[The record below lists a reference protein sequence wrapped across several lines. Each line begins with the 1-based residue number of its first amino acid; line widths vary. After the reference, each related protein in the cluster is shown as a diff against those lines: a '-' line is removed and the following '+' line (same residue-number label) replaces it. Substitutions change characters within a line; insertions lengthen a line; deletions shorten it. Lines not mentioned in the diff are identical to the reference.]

1 MRKRLISI
9 LAVLSLLAALCT
21 GAAFAADE
29 TENASNYEI
38 GDIVTYGNYEQD
50 GFYSNG
56 EETIEWI
63 VIARDRDNHAL
74 LLSRY
79 CLDALPY
86 NEDGGDVSWE
96 DSSIRAW
103 LNGEFLES
111 AFGGDP
117 NGFICTAECKTKDGR
132 SGTDGGENTTDRIFL
147 LAVDEVTQYFPK
159 ESLRRAPVTEYAKE
173 QGAEYDKN
181 GNGWWWLR
189 TPGKTQDMAAGVHTA
204 GGVNYDGRDVDRTD
218 LCIRPALW
226 LDLDVVTAYLSD
238 STQDGG
244 EADAADDGTG
254 AEKTADNGG
263 TKKTVDTEKLMHS
276 GYIKLGSL
284 EDGTIYVYGRSDE
297 EGAVEGFAGN
307 VIYLIGDGFEQSF
320 EARWFAKYDDQ
331 KLEWTDIDG
340 DGEDELVFIA
350 YLASGTGV
358 IIEELSVFEPQPD
371 GSFEHH
377 YLSLEKMEELL
388 NEHLTAKVRGE
399 NITLTLTE
407 NGSRT
412 SENCTELAGPGEL
425 DMFTWYMLEDGK
437 YSVELTTLLHKEG
450 GKYVYANPLLAEHRG
465 TYDPFEGT
473 LDDGDTVDDGNYIM
487 AAWHIIADVVYD
499 GEDFA
504 LENLRF
510 KYLTYK

>member
-86 NEDGGDVSWE
+86 NEDGGDVTWE

-159 ESLRRAPVTEYAKE
+159 ESSRRAPVTEYAKE

-226 LDLDVVTAYLSD
+226 LDLDVVTAYFSD
-238 STQDGG
+238 S
-244 EADAADDGTG
+244 
-254 AEKTADNGG
+254 
-263 TKKTVDTEKLMHS
+263 TKKTVDADKLMHS
-276 GYIKLGSL
+276 GYTAFGHL
-284 EDGTIYVYGRSDE
+284 EDGTIYVCGRSDE
-297 EGAVEGFAGN
+297 EGTVDGFAGN
-307 VIYLIGDGFEQSF
+307 VIYLIGDVFEQSF
-320 EARWFAKYDDQ
+320 EARWNANKNNDQ

-340 DGEDELVFIA
+340 DGENELVLIA
-350 YLASGTGV
+350 DIASGTGV
-358 IIEELSVFEPQPD
+358 NMEELSVFEPQPD

-377 YLSLEKMEELL
+377 YLSFEKMEELL
-388 NEHLTAKVRGE
+388 NEYLTAKVRGE

-412 SENCTELAGPGEL
+412 GENCTEFAEPGI
-425 DMFTWYMLEDGK
+425 DMFSRYTLEDGK
-437 YSVELTTLLHKEG
+437 YSVELTALLHKEG
-450 GKYVYANPLLAEHRG
+450 GKYVYENPYLAWLRG

-473 LDDGDTVDDGNYIM
+473 VDDEDYIT
-487 AAWHIIADVVYD
+487 AARHIIADVVYD

-510 KYLTYK
+510 IRFIK

>member
-1 MRKRLISI
+1 MRKRQISI

-86 NEDGGDVSWE
+86 NEDGGDVTWE

-147 LAVDEVTQYFPK
+147 LAVDEVTQYFPADT
-159 ESLRRAPVTEYAKE
+159 SRRAPVTEYAKE

-189 TPGKTQDMAAGVHTA
+189 TPGKTQNMAAGVHTA

-226 LDLDVVTAYLSD
+226 LDLDVVTAYFSD
-238 STQDGG
+238 S
-244 EADAADDGTG
+244 
-254 AEKTADNGG
+254 
-263 TKKTVDTEKLMHS
+263 TKKTVDADKLMHS
-276 GYIKLGSL
+276 GYTAFGHL
-284 EDGTIYVYGRSDE
+284 EDGTIYVCGRSDE
-297 EGAVEGFAGN
+297 EGTVDGFAGN
-307 VIYLIGDGFEQSF
+307 VIYLIGDVFEQSF
-320 EARWFAKYDDQ
+320 EARWNANKNNDQ

-340 DGEDELVFIA
+340 DGEDELVLIA
-350 YLASGTGV
+350 DIASGTGV
-358 IIEELSVFEPQPD
+358 NMEELSAFEPQPD

-377 YLSLEKMEELL
+377 YLSFEKMEELL
-388 NEHLTAKVRGE
+388 NEYLTAKVRGE

-412 SENCTELAGPGEL
+412 GENCTEFAGPGI
-425 DMFTWYMLEDGK
+425 DMFSRYTLEDGK
-437 YSVELTTLLHKEG
+437 YSVCFTTLLHKEG
-450 GKYVYANPLLAEHRG
+450 GEYVYANPYLAWLRG

-473 LDDGDTVDDGNYIM
+473 VDDEDYIT
-487 AAWHIIADVVYD
+487 AARHIIADVVYD

-510 KYLTYK
+510 IRFIK

>member
-86 NEDGGDVSWE
+86 NEDGGDVTWE

-159 ESLRRAPVTEYAKE
+159 ESSRRAPVTEYAKE

-238 STQDGG
+238 STQDG
-244 EADAADDGTG
+244 ENAAADGETG
-254 AEKTADNGG
+254 AEETADNGG
-263 TKKTVDTEKLMHS
+263 TKKTVDADKLMHS
-276 GYIKLGSL
+276 GYTAFGHL
-284 EDGTIYVYGRSDE
+284 EDGTIYVCGRSDD
-297 EGAVEGFAGN
+297 EGNTDSTFRN

-320 EARWFAKYDDQ
+320 EARCWYGKYNDQ

-340 DGEDELVFIA
+340 DGENELVLIA
-350 YLASGTGV
+350 DIDSGTGV
-358 IIEELSVFEPQPD
+358 NMDELSVFEPQPD

-377 YLSLEKMEELL
+377 YLSFEKLEELL
-388 NEHLTAKVRGE
+388 NEYLTAKVRGE

-412 SENCTELAGPGEL
+412 SENCTEFAEPGI
-425 DMFTWYMLEDGK
+425 DMFSRYTLEDGK
-437 YSVELTTLLHKEG
+437 YSVELTALLHKEG
-450 GKYVYANPLLAEHRG
+450 GKYVYENPYLAWLRG
-465 TYDPFEGT
+465 TYDPFEGN
-473 LDDGDTVDDGNYIM
+473 VDDEDYIT
-487 AAWHIIADVVYD
+487 AARHIIADVVYD

-510 KYLTYK
+510 IK

>member
-86 NEDGGDVSWE
+86 NEDGGDVTWE

-132 SGTDGGENTTDRIFL
+132 SGTDGGENTTDRVFL

-159 ESLRRAPVTEYAKE
+159 ESSRRAPVTEYAKE

-226 LDLDVVTAYLSD
+226 LDLDVVTAYFSD
-238 STQDGG
+238 S
-244 EADAADDGTG
+244 
-254 AEKTADNGG
+254 
-263 TKKTVDTEKLMHS
+263 TKKTVDADKLMHS
-276 GYIKLGSL
+276 GYTAFGHL
-284 EDGTIYVYGRSDE
+284 EDGTIYVCGRSDE
-297 EGAVEGFAGN
+297 EGTVDGFAGN
-307 VIYLIGDGFEQSF
+307 VIYLIGDVFEQSF
-320 EARWFAKYDDQ
+320 EARWNANKNNDQ

-340 DGEDELVFIA
+340 DGEDELVLIVDI
-350 YLASGTGV
+350 ASGTGV
-358 IIEELSVFEPQPD
+358 NMEELSVFEPQPD

-377 YLSLEKMEELL
+377 YLSFEKMEELL
-388 NEHLTAKVRGE
+388 NEYLTAKVGEE

-412 SENCTELAGPGEL
+412 SENCTESAGPGI
-425 DMFTWYMLEDGK
+425 DMFSRYTLKDGK
-437 YSVELTTLLHKEG
+437 CSVELTALLHKEG
-450 GKYVYANPLLAEHRG
+450 GKYVYENPYLAWLRG

-473 LDDGDTVDDGNYIM
+473 VDDGDYIT
-487 AAWHIIADVVYD
+487 AARHIIADVVYD

-510 KYLTYK
+510 FRFIE

>member
-38 GDIVTYGNYEQD
+38 GDIVTYGGYEQD

-86 NEDGGDVSWE
+86 NEDGGDVTWE

-117 NGFICTAECKTKDGR
+117 NGFICTTECKTKDGR

-159 ESLRRAPVTEYAKE
+159 ESSRRAPVTEYAKE

-226 LDLDVVTAYLSD
+226 LDLDVVTAYFSD
-238 STQDGG
+238 S
-244 EADAADDGTG
+244 
-254 AEKTADNGG
+254 
-263 TKKTVDTEKLMHS
+263 TKKTVDADKLMHS
-276 GYIKLGSL
+276 GYTAFGHL
-284 EDGTIYVYGRSDE
+284 EDGTIYVCGRSDE
-297 EGAVEGFAGN
+297 EGTVDGFAGN
-307 VIYLIGDGFEQSF
+307 VIYLIGDVFEQSF
-320 EARWFAKYDDQ
+320 EARWNANKNNDQ

-340 DGEDELVFIA
+340 DGEDELVLIA
-350 YLASGTGV
+350 DIASGTGV
-358 IIEELSVFEPQPD
+358 NMDELSVFEPKPD

-377 YLSLEKMEELL
+377 YLSFEKMEELL
-388 NEHLTAKVRGE
+388 NEYLTAKVRGE

-412 SENCTELAGPGEL
+412 SENCTESAGPGEL

-437 YSVELTTLLHKEG
+437 YSVELTALLHKEG
-450 GKYVYANPLLAEHRG
+450 GEYVYANPYLTLSDDA
-465 TYDPFEGT
+465 YDPDTGT
-473 LDDGDTVDDGNYIM
+473 DGDDYITVALGIY
-487 AAWHIIADVVYD
+487 ADVVYD

-504 LENLRF
+504 LENFRF
-510 KYLTYK
+510 FRFIE

>member
-86 NEDGGDVSWE
+86 NEDVGDVTWE

-159 ESLRRAPVTEYAKE
+159 ESSRRAPVTEYAKE

-226 LDLDVVTAYLSD
+226 LDLDVVTAYFSD
-238 STQDGG
+238 S
-244 EADAADDGTG
+244 
-254 AEKTADNGG
+254 
-263 TKKTVDTEKLMHS
+263 TKKTVDTAKLMHS
-276 GYIKLGSL
+276 GYMMLGHL
-284 EDGTIYVYGRSDE
+284 EDDTIYVYGRSDE
-297 EGAVEGFAGN
+297 EGTVDGFAGN
-307 VIYLIGDGFEQSF
+307 VIYLIGESFEQSF
-320 EARWFAKYDDQ
+320 EARWLAKYDDQ

-340 DGEDELVFIA
+340 DGEDELVFISDV
-350 YLASGTGV
+350 ASGTGV
-358 IIEELSVFEPQPD
+358 NMDELSVFEPQPD

-377 YLSLEKMEELL
+377 YLSFEKMEELL
-388 NEHLTAKVRGE
+388 NEYLTAKVKGE

-412 SENCTELAGPGEL
+412 GENCTESAGPGI
-425 DMFTWYMLEDGK
+425 DMFSRYTLEDGK
-437 YSVELTTLLHKEG
+437 CSVELTALLHKEG
-450 GKYVYANPLLAEHRG
+450 GKYVYENPYLAWLRG

-473 LDDGDTVDDGNYIM
+473 VDDEDYIT
-487 AAWHIIADVVYD
+487 AARHIIADVVYD

-504 LENLRF
+504 LENLGF
-510 KYLTYK
+510 NK

>member
-29 TENASNYEI
+29 AENASNYEI
-38 GDIVTYGNYEQD
+38 GDIVTYGGYEQD

-86 NEDGGDVSWE
+86 NEDGGDVTWE

-159 ESLRRAPVTEYAKE
+159 ESSRRAPVTEYAKE

-226 LDLDVVTAYLSD
+226 LDLDVVTAYFSD
-238 STQDGG
+238 STQDGD
-244 EADAADDGTG
+244 EAAADNETG
-254 AEKTADNGG
+254 AEKTTDNGG
-263 TKKTVDTEKLMHS
+263 TKKTVDTDKLMHS
-276 GYIKLGSL
+276 GYLMLGHL
-284 EDGTIYVYGRSDE
+284 EDGTIYVCGRSDE
-297 EGAVEGFAGN
+297 EGA

-320 EARWFAKYDDQ
+320 EARWWAKYDDQ
-331 KLEWTDIDG
+331 KLEWTGIDG

-473 LDDGDTVDDGNYIM
+473 VDDGDTVDDGNYIM

>member
-86 NEDGGDVSWE
+86 NEDGGDVTWE

-159 ESLRRAPVTEYAKE
+159 ESSRRAPVTEYAKE

-226 LDLDVVTAYLSD
+226 LDLDVVTAYFSD
-238 STQDGG
+238 S
-244 EADAADDGTG
+244 
-254 AEKTADNGG
+254 
-263 TKKTVDTEKLMHS
+263 TKKTVDADKLMHS
-276 GYIKLGSL
+276 GYTAFGHL
-284 EDGTIYVYGRSDE
+284 EDGTIYVCGRSDE
-297 EGAVEGFAGN
+297 EGTVDGFAGN
-307 VIYLIGDGFEQSF
+307 VIYLIGDVFEQSF
-320 EARWFAKYDDQ
+320 EARWNANKNNDQ

-340 DGEDELVFIA
+340 DGEDELVLIVDI
-350 YLASGTGV
+350 ASGTGV
-358 IIEELSVFEPQPD
+358 NMEELSVFEPQPD

-377 YLSLEKMEELL
+377 YLSFEKMEELL
-388 NEHLTAKVRGE
+388 NEYLTAKVGEE

-412 SENCTELAGPGEL
+412 SENCTESAGPGI
-425 DMFTWYMLEDGK
+425 DMFSRYTLKDGK
-437 YSVELTTLLHKEG
+437 CSVELTALLHKEG
-450 GKYVYANPLLAEHRG
+450 GEYVYANPYLAWLRG

-473 LDDGDTVDDGNYIM
+473 VDDEDYIT
-487 AAWHIIADVVYD
+487 AARHIIADVVYD

-510 KYLTYK
+510 IRFIK

>member
-86 NEDGGDVSWE
+86 NEDGGDVTWE
-96 DSSIRAW
+96 DSSIHAW

-117 NGFICTAECKTKDGR
+117 NGFICTDECKTKDGR
-132 SGTDGGENTTDRIFL
+132 SGTDGGENTTDMIFL

-159 ESLRRAPVTEYAKE
+159 ESSRRAPVTEYAKE

-226 LDLDVVTAYLSD
+226 LDLDVVTAYFSD
-238 STQDGG
+238 S
-244 EADAADDGTG
+244 
-254 AEKTADNGG
+254 
-263 TKKTVDTEKLMHS
+263 TKKTVDADKLMHS
-276 GYIKLGSL
+276 GYTAFGHL
-284 EDGTIYVYGRSDE
+284 EDGTIYVCGRSDE
-297 EGAVEGFAGN
+297 EGTVDGFAGN
-307 VIYLIGDGFEQSF
+307 VIYLIGDVFEQSF
-320 EARWFAKYDDQ
+320 EARWNANKNNDQ

-340 DGEDELVFIA
+340 DGEDELVLIA
-350 YLASGTGV
+350 DIASGTGV
-358 IIEELSVFEPQPD
+358 NMEELSVFEPQPD

-377 YLSLEKMEELL
+377 YLSFEKMEELL
-388 NEHLTAKVRGE
+388 NEYLTAKVGEE

-412 SENCTELAGPGEL
+412 SENCTESAGPGI
-425 DMFTWYMLEDGK
+425 DMINRYTLEDGK
-437 YSVELTTLLHKEG
+437 CSVCFTTLLHKEG
-450 GKYVYANPLLAEHRG
+450 GEYVYANPYLALSDDA
-465 TYDPFEGT
+465 YDPDTGT
-473 LDDGDTVDDGNYIM
+473 DGDDYITVALGIY
-487 AAWHIIADVVYD
+487 ADVVYD

-510 KYLTYK
+510 IK

>member
-86 NEDGGDVSWE
+86 NEDGGDVTWE

-159 ESLRRAPVTEYAKE
+159 ESSRRAPVTEYAKE

-226 LDLDVVTAYLSD
+226 LDLDVVTAYFSD
-238 STQDGG
+238 S
-244 EADAADDGTG
+244 
-254 AEKTADNGG
+254 
-263 TKKTVDTEKLMHS
+263 TKKTVDADKLMHS
-276 GYIKLGSL
+276 GYTAFGHL
-284 EDGTIYVYGRSDE
+284 EDGTIYVCGRSDE
-297 EGAVEGFAGN
+297 EGTVDGFAGN
-307 VIYLIGDGFEQSF
+307 VIYLIGDVFEQSF
-320 EARWFAKYDDQ
+320 EARWNANKNNDQ

-340 DGEDELVFIA
+340 DGEDELVLIA
-350 YLASGTGV
+350 DIASGTGV
-358 IIEELSVFEPQPD
+358 NMEELSVFEPQPD

-377 YLSLEKMEELL
+377 YLSFEKMEELL
-388 NEHLTAKVRGE
+388 NEYLTAKVRGE

-412 SENCTELAGPGEL
+412 SENCTESAGPGI
-425 DMFTWYMLEDGK
+425 DMINRYTLEDGK
-437 YSVELTTLLHKEG
+437 CSVCFTTLLHKEG
-450 GKYVYANPLLAEHRG
+450 GKYVYENPYLARLRG
-465 TYDPFEGT
+465 NYDPFEGT
-473 LDDGDTVDDGNYIM
+473 VGDEDYIT
-487 AAWHIIADVVYD
+487 AALSIYADVVYD

>member
-86 NEDGGDVSWE
+86 NEDGGDVTWE

-159 ESLRRAPVTEYAKE
+159 ESSRRAPVTEYAKE

-226 LDLDVVTAYLSD
+226 LDLDVVTAYFSD
-238 STQDGG
+238 STQDG
-244 EADAADDGTG
+244 ENAAADGETG
-254 AEKTADNGG
+254 AEETADNGG
-263 TKKTVDTEKLMHS
+263 TKKTVDADKLMHS
-276 GYIKLGSL
+276 GYTAFGHL
-284 EDGTIYVYGRSDE
+284 EDGTIYVCGRSDD
-297 EGAVEGFAGN
+297 EGNTDSTFRN

-320 EARWFAKYDDQ
+320 EARWNANKNNDQ

-340 DGEDELVFIA
+340 DGEDELVFISDV
-350 YLASGTGV
+350 ASGTGV
-358 IIEELSVFEPQPD
+358 NMEELSVFEPKPD

-377 YLSLEKMEELL
+377 YLSFEKMEELL
-388 NEHLTAKVRGE
+388 NEYLTAKVGEE

-412 SENCTELAGPGEL
+412 SENCTESAGGI
-425 DMFTWYMLEDGK
+425 DMFNCYTLEDGK
-437 YSVELTTLLHKEG
+437 YSVELTALLHKEG
-450 GKYVYANPLLAEHRG
+450 GKYVYENPYLARLRG
-465 TYDPFEGT
+465 TYDPFEGN
-473 LDDGDTVDDGNYIM
+473 VDDEDYIT
-487 AAWHIIADVVYD
+487 AARHIIADVVYD

-510 KYLTYK
+510 IK

>member
-29 TENASNYEI
+29 AENASNYEI

-86 NEDGGDVSWE
+86 NEDGGDVTWE

-159 ESLRRAPVTEYAKE
+159 ESSRRAPVTEYAKE

-226 LDLDVVTAYLSD
+226 LDLDVVTAYFSD
-238 STQDGG
+238 S
-244 EADAADDGTG
+244 
-254 AEKTADNGG
+254 
-263 TKKTVDTEKLMHS
+263 TKKTVDADKLMHS
-276 GYIKLGSL
+276 GYTAFGHL
-284 EDGTIYVYGRSDE
+284 EDGTIYVCGRSDE
-297 EGAVEGFAGN
+297 EGTVDGFAGN

-320 EARWFAKYDDQ
+320 EARWNANKNNDQ

-340 DGEDELVFIA
+340 DGEDELVLIA
-350 YLASGTGV
+350 DIASGTGV
-358 IIEELSVFEPQPD
+358 NMDELSVFEPQPD

-377 YLSLEKMEELL
+377 YLSFEKMEELL
-388 NEHLTAKVRGE
+388 NEYLTAKVGEE

-412 SENCTELAGPGEL
+412 SENCTESAGPGI
-425 DMFTWYMLEDGK
+425 DMINRYTLEDGK
-437 YSVELTTLLHKEG
+437 CSVCFTTLLHKEG
-450 GKYVYANPLLAEHRG
+450 GEYVYENPYLAWLRG

-473 LDDGDTVDDGNYIM
+473 VDDEDYIT

-504 LENLRF
+504 LENLGF
-510 KYLTYK
+510 NK

>member
-29 TENASNYEI
+29 AENASNYEI

-86 NEDGGDVSWE
+86 NEDGGDVTWE

-117 NGFICTAECKTKDGR
+117 NGFICTAECRTKDGR

-159 ESLRRAPVTEYAKE
+159 ESSRRAPVTEYAKE

-226 LDLDVVTAYLSD
+226 LDLDVVTAYFSD
-238 STQDGG
+238 STQDGD
-244 EADAADDGTG
+244 EAAADNGTG
-254 AEKTADNGG
+254 AEETADNGG
-263 TKKTVDTEKLMHS
+263 TKKTVDADKLMHS
-276 GYIKLGSL
+276 GYTAFGHL
-284 EDGTIYVYGRSDE
+284 EDGTIYVCGKSDE
-297 EGAVEGFAGN
+297 EGTVDGFAGN
-307 VIYLIGDGFEQSF
+307 VIYLIGDVFEQSF
-320 EARWFAKYDDQ
+320 EARWNANKNNDQ

-340 DGEDELVFIA
+340 DGEDELVLIA
-350 YLASGTGV
+350 DIASGTGV
-358 IIEELSVFEPQPD
+358 NMEELSVFEPQPD

-377 YLSLEKMEELL
+377 YLSFEKLEELL
-388 NEHLTAKVRGE
+388 NEYLTAKVRGE

-412 SENCTELAGPGEL
+412 GENCTESAGPGI
-425 DMFTWYMLEDGK
+425 DMFSRYTLKDGK
-437 YSVELTTLLHKEG
+437 CSVKLTALLHKEG
-450 GKYVYANPLLAEHRG
+450 GKYVYENPYLAWLRG

-473 LDDGDTVDDGNYIM
+473 VDDEDYIT

-510 KYLTYK
+510 IRFIK

>member
-1 MRKRLISI
+1 MRKRLISMI
-9 LAVLSLLAALCT
+9 AVLSLFAALCT

-29 TENASNYEI
+29 AENASNYEI

-86 NEDGGDVSWE
+86 NEDGGDVTWE

-147 LAVDEVTQYFPK
+147 LAVDEVTQYFPADT
-159 ESLRRAPVTEYAKE
+159 SRRAPVTEYAKE

-226 LDLDVVTAYLSD
+226 LDLDVVTAYFSD
-238 STQDGG
+238 S
-244 EADAADDGTG
+244 
-254 AEKTADNGG
+254 
-263 TKKTVDTEKLMHS
+263 TKKTVDADKLMHS
-276 GYIKLGSL
+276 GYTAFGHL
-284 EDGTIYVYGRSDE
+284 EDGTIYVCGRSDE
-297 EGAVEGFAGN
+297 EGTVDGFAGN
-307 VIYLIGDGFEQSF
+307 VIYLIGDVFEQSF
-320 EARWFAKYDDQ
+320 EARWNANKNNNQ

-340 DGEDELVFIA
+340 DGEDELVLIA

-358 IIEELSVFEPQPD
+358 NMEELSVFEPQPD

-377 YLSLEKMEELL
+377 YLSFEKMEELL
-388 NEHLTAKVRGE
+388 NEYLTAKVRGE

-407 NGSRT
+407 KGSRT
-412 SENCTELAGPGEL
+412 GENCTEFAGPGI
-425 DMFTWYMLEDGK
+425 DMFSRYTLKDGK
-437 YSVELTTLLHKEG
+437 CSVCFTTLLHKEG
-450 GKYVYANPLLAEHRG
+450 GEYVYANPYLAWLRG

-473 LDDGDTVDDGNYIM
+473 VDDEDYIT
-487 AAWHIIADVVYD
+487 AARHIIADVVYD

-510 KYLTYK
+510 IK

>member
-29 TENASNYEI
+29 AENASNYEI

-86 NEDGGDVSWE
+86 NEDGGDVTWE

-147 LAVDEVTQYFPK
+147 LAVDEVTQYFPADT
-159 ESLRRAPVTEYAKE
+159 SRRAPVTEYAKE

-226 LDLDVVTAYLSD
+226 LDLDVVTAYFSD
-238 STQDGG
+238 S
-244 EADAADDGTG
+244 
-254 AEKTADNGG
+254 
-263 TKKTVDTEKLMHS
+263 TKKTVDADKLMHS
-276 GYIKLGSL
+276 GYTAFGHL
-284 EDGTIYVYGRSDE
+284 EDGTIYVCGRSDE
-297 EGAVEGFAGN
+297 EGTVDGFAGN
-307 VIYLIGDGFEQSF
+307 VIYLIGDVFEQSF
-320 EARWFAKYDDQ
+320 EARWNANKNNDQ

-340 DGEDELVFIA
+340 DGEDELVLIA
-350 YLASGTGV
+350 DIASGTGV
-358 IIEELSVFEPQPD
+358 NMEELSVFEPQPD

-377 YLSLEKMEELL
+377 YLSFEKMEELL
-388 NEHLTAKVRGE
+388 NEYLTAKVRGE
-399 NITLTLTE
+399 NITLTFTE

-412 SENCTELAGPGEL
+412 GENCTESAGPGI
-425 DMFTWYMLEDGK
+425 DMINRYTLEDGK
-437 YSVELTTLLHKEG
+437 CSVCFTTLLHKEG
-450 GKYVYANPLLAEHRG
+450 GEYVYANPYLALSDDA
-465 TYDPFEGT
+465 YDPDTGT
-473 LDDGDTVDDGNYIM
+473 DGDDYITVALGIY
-487 AAWHIIADVVYD
+487 ADVVYD

-510 KYLTYK
+510 IRFIK

>member
-86 NEDGGDVSWE
+86 NEDGGDVTWE

-159 ESLRRAPVTEYAKE
+159 ESSRRAPVTEYAKE

-226 LDLDVVTAYLSD
+226 LDLDVVTAYFSD
-238 STQDGG
+238 STQDGD
-244 EADAADDGTG
+244 EAAADDETG
-254 AEKTADNGG
+254 AEETADNSG
-263 TKKTVDTEKLMHS
+263 TKKTVDTAKLMHS
-276 GYIKLGSL
+276 GYMMLGHL
-284 EDGTIYVYGRSDE
+284 EDDTIYVYGRSDE
-297 EGAVEGFAGN
+297 EGTVDGFAGN
-307 VIYLIGDGFEQSF
+307 VIYFIGESFEQSF
-320 EARWFAKYDDQ
+320 EARWLAKYDDQ

-340 DGEDELVFIA
+340 DGEDELVLIA
-350 YLASGTGV
+350 DIASGTGV
-358 IIEELSVFEPQPD
+358 NMDELSVFEPQPD

-377 YLSLEKMEELL
+377 YLSFEKMEELL
-388 NEHLTAKVRGE
+388 NEYLTAKVKGE

-412 SENCTELAGPGEL
+412 SENCTESAGGI
-425 DMFTWYMLEDGK
+425 DMFNCYTLEDGK
-437 YSVELTTLLHKEG
+437 YSVELTALLHKEG
-450 GKYVYANPLLAEHRG
+450 GKYVYENPYLARLRG
-465 TYDPFEGT
+465 NYDPFEGT
-473 LDDGDTVDDGNYIM
+473 VGDEDYIT
-487 AAWHIIADVVYD
+487 AALSIYADVVYD

-504 LENLRF
+504 LENLGF
-510 KYLTYK
+510 NK

>member
-86 NEDGGDVSWE
+86 NEDGGDVTWE

-132 SGTDGGENTTDRIFL
+132 SGTDGGENTTDRVFL

-159 ESLRRAPVTEYAKE
+159 ESSRRAPVTEYAKE

-226 LDLDVVTAYLSD
+226 LDLDVVTAYFSD
-238 STQDGG
+238 S
-244 EADAADDGTG
+244 
-254 AEKTADNGG
+254 
-263 TKKTVDTEKLMHS
+263 TKKTVDADKLMHS
-276 GYIKLGSL
+276 GYTAFGHL
-284 EDGTIYVYGRSDE
+284 EDGTIYVCGRSDE
-297 EGAVEGFAGN
+297 EGTVDGFAGN
-307 VIYLIGDGFEQSF
+307 VIYLIGDVFEQSF
-320 EARWFAKYDDQ
+320 EARWNANKNNDQ

-340 DGEDELVFIA
+340 DGEDELVLIVDI
-350 YLASGTGV
+350 ASGTGV
-358 IIEELSVFEPQPD
+358 NMEELSVFEPQPD

-377 YLSLEKMEELL
+377 YLSFEKMEELL
-388 NEHLTAKVRGE
+388 NEYLTAKVGEE

-412 SENCTELAGPGEL
+412 SENCTESAGPGI
-425 DMFTWYMLEDGK
+425 DMFSRYTLKDGK
-437 YSVELTTLLHKEG
+437 CSVELTALLHRAESTFTKIPTSRGLE
-450 GKYVYANPLLAEHRG
+450 ALMTRSRAPLMTE
-465 TYDPFEGT
+465 T
-473 LDDGDTVDDGNYIM
+473 I
-487 AAWHIIADVVYD
+487 
-499 GEDFA
+499 
-504 LENLRF
+504 
-510 KYLTYK
+510 

>member
-29 TENASNYEI
+29 AENASNYEI

-86 NEDGGDVSWE
+86 NEDGGDVTWE

-147 LAVDEVTQYFPK
+147 LAVDEVTQYLPK
-159 ESLRRAPVTEYAKE
+159 ESSRRAPITEYAKE

-226 LDLDVVTAYLSD
+226 LDLDVVTAYFSD
-238 STQDGG
+238 S
-244 EADAADDGTG
+244 
-254 AEKTADNGG
+254 
-263 TKKTVDTEKLMHS
+263 TKKTVDADKLMHS
-276 GYIKLGSL
+276 GYTAFGHL
-284 EDGTIYVYGRSDE
+284 EDGTIYVCGRSDE
-297 EGAVEGFAGN
+297 EGTVDGFAGN

-320 EARWFAKYDDQ
+320 EARWNANKNNDQ

-340 DGEDELVFIA
+340 DGEDELVLIA
-350 YLASGTGV
+350 DIASGTGV
-358 IIEELSVFEPQPD
+358 NMEELSVFEPQPD

-377 YLSLEKMEELL
+377 YLSFEKMEELL
-388 NEHLTAKVRGE
+388 NEYLTAKVKGE

-412 SENCTELAGPGEL
+412 SENCTESTGPGI
-425 DMFTWYMLEDGK
+425 DMFNCYTLEDGK
-437 YSVELTTLLHKEG
+437 YSVELTALLHKEG
-450 GKYVYANPLLAEHRG
+450 GKYVYENPYLAWLRG

-473 LDDGDTVDDGNYIM
+473 VGDEDYIT
-487 AAWHIIADVVYD
+487 AALGIYADVVYD

>member
-86 NEDGGDVSWE
+86 NEDGGDVTWE

-147 LAVDEVTQYFPK
+147 LAVYEVTQYFPK
-159 ESLRRAPVTEYAKE
+159 ESSRRAPVTEYAKE

-238 STQDGG
+238 STQDG
-244 EADAADDGTG
+244 ENAAADGETG
-254 AEKTADNGG
+254 AEKTADNSG
-263 TKKTVDTEKLMHS
+263 TKKTVDTAKLMHS
-276 GYIKLGSL
+276 GYLMLGHL

-297 EGAVEGFAGN
+297 EGTVDGAAGN
-307 VIYLIGDGFEQSF
+307 VIYLIGDGFEKRF
-320 EARWFAKYDDQ
+320 EARWLAKCDDQ

-340 DGEDELVFIA
+340 DGEDELVFISDV
-350 YLASGTGV
+350 ASGTGV
-358 IIEELSVFEPQPD
+358 NMDELSVFEPQPD

-377 YLSLEKMEELL
+377 YLSFEKMEELL
-388 NEHLTAKVRGE
+388 NEYLTAKVKGE

-412 SENCTELAGPGEL
+412 SENCTESAGGI
-425 DMFTWYMLEDGK
+425 DMFNCYTLEDGK
-437 YSVELTTLLHKEG
+437 YSVELTALLHKEG
-450 GKYVYANPLLAEHRG
+450 GKYVYENPYLARLRG

-473 LDDGDTVDDGNYIM
+473 VGDEDYIT
-487 AAWHIIADVVYD
+487 AALSIYADVVYD

-504 LENLRF
+504 LENL
-510 KYLTYK
+510 TYK

>member
-38 GDIVTYGNYEQD
+38 GDIVTYGGYEQD

-86 NEDGGDVSWE
+86 NEDGGDVTWE

-103 LNGEFLES
+103 LNGEFLKR

-117 NGFICTAECKTKDGR
+117 NGFICTAECRTKDGR

-159 ESLRRAPVTEYAKE
+159 ESSRRAPVTEYAKE

-238 STQDGG
+238 STQDG
-244 EADAADDGTG
+244 ENAAADGETG
-254 AEKTADNGG
+254 AEKTADNSG
-263 TKKTVDTEKLMHS
+263 TKKTVDTAKLMHS
-276 GYIKLGSL
+276 GYMMLGHL
-284 EDGTIYVYGRSDE
+284 EDDTIYVCGRSDE
-297 EGAVEGFAGN
+297 EGAVDGYAGN

-320 EARWFAKYDDQ
+320 EARWLAKYDDQ

-340 DGEDELVFIA
+340 DGEDELVLIA
-350 YLASGTGV
+350 DIDSGTGV
-358 IIEELSVFEPQPD
+358 NMDELSVFEPQPD

-377 YLSLEKMEELL
+377 YLSFEKMEELL
-388 NEHLTAKVRGE
+388 NEYLTAKVKGE

-412 SENCTELAGPGEL
+412 SENCTEFAGPGI
-425 DMFTWYMLEDGK
+425 DMFNCYTLEDGK
-437 YSVELTTLLHKEG
+437 YSVELTALLHKEG
-450 GKYVYANPLLAEHRG
+450 GKYVYENPYLAWLRG

-473 LDDGDTVDDGNYIM
+473 VGDEDYIT
-487 AAWHIIADVVYD
+487 AALSIYADVVYD

-504 LENLRF
+504 LENFRVFRF
-510 KYLTYK
+510 IE

>member
-29 TENASNYEI
+29 AENASNYEI

-63 VIARDRDNHAL
+63 VIVRDRDNHAL

-86 NEDGGDVSWE
+86 NEDGGDVTWE

-159 ESLRRAPVTEYAKE
+159 ESSRCAPVTEYAKE

-226 LDLDVVTAYLSD
+226 LDLDVVTAYFSD
-238 STQDGG
+238 S
-244 EADAADDGTG
+244 
-254 AEKTADNGG
+254 
-263 TKKTVDTEKLMHS
+263 TKKTVDADKLMHS
-276 GYIKLGSL
+276 GYTAFGHL
-284 EDGTIYVYGRSDE
+284 EDGTIYVCGRSDE
-297 EGAVEGFAGN
+297 EGTVDGFAGN
-307 VIYLIGDGFEQSF
+307 VIYLIGDVFEQSF
-320 EARWFAKYDDQ
+320 EARWNANKDNDQ

-340 DGEDELVFIA
+340 DGEDELVLIA
-350 YLASGTGV
+350 DIASGTGV
-358 IIEELSVFEPQPD
+358 NMEELSVFEPQPD

-377 YLSLEKMEELL
+377 YLSFEKLEELL
-388 NEHLTAKVRGE
+388 NEYLTAKVRGE

-412 SENCTELAGPGEL
+412 GENCTESAGPGI
-425 DMFTWYMLEDGK
+425 DMINRYTLEDGK
-437 YSVELTTLLHKEG
+437 YSVELTALLHKEG
-450 GKYVYANPLLAEHRG
+450 GKYVYANPYLAWLRG

-473 LDDGDTVDDGNYIM
+473 VDDEDYIT
-487 AAWHIIADVVYD
+487 AARHIIADVVYD

-510 KYLTYK
+510 IRFIK

>member
-1 MRKRLISI
+1 MKKRLISI

-29 TENASNYEI
+29 AENASNYEI
-38 GDIVTYGNYEQD
+38 GDIVTYGGYEQD

-86 NEDGGDVSWE
+86 NEDGGDVTWE

-147 LAVDEVTQYFPK
+147 LAVDEVTQYLPK
-159 ESLRRAPVTEYAKE
+159 ESSRRAPVTEYAKE

-238 STQDGG
+238 ST
-244 EADAADDGTG
+244 
-254 AEKTADNGG
+254 
-263 TKKTVDTEKLMHS
+263 KKTVDADKLMHS
-276 GYIKLGSL
+276 GYTAFGHL
-284 EDGTIYVYGRSDE
+284 EDGTIYVCGRSDE
-297 EGAVEGFAGN
+297 EGTVDGFAGN

-320 EARWFAKYDDQ
+320 EARWNANKNNDQ

-340 DGEDELVFIA
+340 DGEDELVLIA
-350 YLASGTGV
+350 DIASGTGV
-358 IIEELSVFEPQPD
+358 NMEELSVFEPQPD

-377 YLSLEKMEELL
+377 YLSFEKMEELL

-412 SENCTELAGPGEL
+412 SENCTESAGGI
-425 DMFTWYMLEDGK
+425 DMFNCYTLEDGK
-437 YSVELTTLLHKEG
+437 YSVELTALLHKEG
-450 GKYVYANPLLAEHRG
+450 GKYVYENPYLAWLRG

-473 LDDGDTVDDGNYIM
+473 VGDEDYIT
-487 AAWHIIADVVYD
+487 AALSIYADVVYD

-504 LENLRF
+504 LENL
-510 KYLTYK
+510 TYK

>member
-86 NEDGGDVSWE
+86 NEDGGDVTWE

-132 SGTDGGENTTDRIFL
+132 SGTDGSENTTDRIFL

-159 ESLRRAPVTEYAKE
+159 ESSRRAPVTEYAKE

-226 LDLDVVTAYLSD
+226 LDLDVVTAYFSD
-238 STQDGG
+238 S
-244 EADAADDGTG
+244 
-254 AEKTADNGG
+254 
-263 TKKTVDTEKLMHS
+263 TKKTVDADKLMHS
-276 GYIKLGSL
+276 GYTAFGHL
-284 EDGTIYVYGRSDE
+284 EDGTIYVCGRSDD
-297 EGAVEGFAGN
+297 EGNADSTFRN

-320 EARWFAKYDDQ
+320 EARCWYGKYNDQ

-340 DGEDELVFIA
+340 DGEDELVLIA
-350 YLASGTGV
+350 DIDSGTGV
-358 IIEELSVFEPQPD
+358 NMDELSVFEPQPD

-377 YLSLEKMEELL
+377 YLSFEKLEELL
-388 NEHLTAKVRGE
+388 NEYLTAKVRGE

-412 SENCTELAGPGEL
+412 SENCTESAGPGI
-425 DMFTWYMLEDGK
+425 DMFSRYTLEDGK
-437 YSVELTTLLHKEG
+437 YSVELTALLHKEG
-450 GKYVYANPLLAEHRG
+450 GKYVYENPYLAWLRG

-473 LDDGDTVDDGNYIM
+473 VDDEDYIT
-487 AAWHIIADVVYD
+487 AARHIIADVVYD

-510 KYLTYK
+510 IK

>member
-29 TENASNYEI
+29 AENASNYEI

-86 NEDGGDVSWE
+86 NEDGGDVTWE
-96 DSSIRAW
+96 DSSIRVW

-117 NGFICTAECKTKDGR
+117 NGFICTTECKTKDGR

-159 ESLRRAPVTEYAKE
+159 ESSRRAPVTEYAKE

-226 LDLDVVTAYLSD
+226 LDLDVVTAYFSD
-238 STQDGG
+238 S
-244 EADAADDGTG
+244 
-254 AEKTADNGG
+254 
-263 TKKTVDTEKLMHS
+263 TKKTVDADKLMRS
-276 GYIKLGSL
+276 GYIKLGHL
-284 EDGTIYVYGRSDE
+284 EDDTIYVYGRSDE
-297 EGAVEGFAGN
+297 EGTVDGYAGN
-307 VIYLIGDGFEQSF
+307 VIYLIGESFEQSF
-320 EARWFAKYDDQ
+320 EARWLAKYDDQ

-340 DGEDELVFIA
+340 DGEDELVLIA
-350 YLASGTGV
+350 DIDSGTGV
-358 IIEELSVFEPQPD
+358 NMDELSVFEPQPD

-377 YLSLEKMEELL
+377 YLSFEKMEELL
-388 NEHLTAKVRGE
+388 NEYLTAKVKGE

-412 SENCTELAGPGEL
+412 SENCTEFAGPGT
-425 DMFTWYMLEDGK
+425 DMINRYTLEDGK
-437 YSVELTTLLHKEG
+437 CSVCFTTLLHKEG
-450 GKYVYANPLLAEHRG
+450 GKYVYENPYLAWLRG

-473 LDDGDTVDDGNYIM
+473 VGDEDYIT
-487 AAWHIIADVVYD
+487 AALSIYADVVYD

-504 LENLRF
+504 LENFRVFRF
-510 KYLTYK
+510 IE

>member
-9 LAVLSLLAALCT
+9 IAVLSLLAALCT

-86 NEDGGDVSWE
+86 NEDGGDVTWE

-159 ESLRRAPVTEYAKE
+159 ESSRRAPVTEYAKE

-226 LDLDVVTAYLSD
+226 LDLDVVTAYFSD
-238 STQDGG
+238 S
-244 EADAADDGTG
+244 
-254 AEKTADNGG
+254 
-263 TKKTVDTEKLMHS
+263 TKKTVDADKLMHS
-276 GYIKLGSL
+276 GYTAFGHL
-284 EDGTIYVYGRSDE
+284 EDGTIYVCGRSDE
-297 EGAVEGFAGN
+297 EGTVDGFAGN
-307 VIYLIGDGFEQSF
+307 VIYLIGDVFEQSF
-320 EARWFAKYDDQ
+320 EARWNANKNNDQ

-340 DGEDELVFIA
+340 DGEDELVLIA
-350 YLASGTGV
+350 DIASGTGV
-358 IIEELSVFEPQPD
+358 NMEELSVFEPQPD

-377 YLSLEKMEELL
+377 YLSFEKMEELL
-388 NEHLTAKVRGE
+388 NEYLTAKVRGE

-412 SENCTELAGPGEL
+412 SENCTESAGPGI
-425 DMFTWYMLEDGK
+425 DMINRYTLEDGK
-437 YSVELTTLLHKEG
+437 CSVCFTTLLHKEG
-450 GKYVYANPLLAEHRG
+450 GEYVYANPYLALSDDA
-465 TYDPFEGT
+465 YDPDTGT
-473 LDDGDTVDDGNYIM
+473 DGDDYITVALGIY
-487 AAWHIIADVVYD
+487 ADVVYD

-510 KYLTYK
+510 FRFIE

>member
-1 MRKRLISI
+1 MRKRLISV

-86 NEDGGDVSWE
+86 NEDGGDVTWE

-159 ESLRRAPVTEYAKE
+159 ESSRRAPVTEYAKE

-238 STQDGG
+238 ST
-244 EADAADDGTG
+244 
-254 AEKTADNGG
+254 
-263 TKKTVDTEKLMHS
+263 KKTVDADKLMHS
-276 GYIKLGSL
+276 GYTAFGHL
-284 EDGTIYVYGRSDE
+284 EDGTIYVCGRSDE
-297 EGAVEGFAGN
+297 EGTVDGFAGN
-307 VIYLIGDGFEQSF
+307 VIYLIGDVFEQSF
-320 EARWFAKYDDQ
+320 EARWNANKNNDQ

-340 DGEDELVFIA
+340 DGEDELVLIA
-350 YLASGTGV
+350 DIASGTGV
-358 IIEELSVFEPQPD
+358 NMEELSVFEPQPD

-377 YLSLEKMEELL
+377 YLSFEKMEELL
-388 NEHLTAKVRGE
+388 NEYLTAKVRGE

-412 SENCTELAGPGEL
+412 SENCTESAGPGI
-425 DMFTWYMLEDGK
+425 DMINRYTLEDGK
-437 YSVELTTLLHKEG
+437 CSVCFTTLLHKEG
-450 GKYVYANPLLAEHRG
+450 GEYVYANPDLALSDDA
-465 TYDPFEGT
+465 YDPDTGT
-473 LDDGDTVDDGNYIM
+473 DGDDYITVALGIY
-487 AAWHIIADVVYD
+487 ADVVYD

-510 KYLTYK
+510 FRFIE

>member
-1 MRKRLISI
+1 MRKRLISMI
-9 LAVLSLLAALCT
+9 AVLSLLAALCT

-29 TENASNYEI
+29 AENASNYEI

-86 NEDGGDVSWE
+86 NEDGGDVTWE

-159 ESLRRAPVTEYAKE
+159 ESSRRAPVTEYAKE

-226 LDLDVVTAYLSD
+226 LDLNVVTAYLSD
-238 STQDGG
+238 ST
-244 EADAADDGTG
+244 
-254 AEKTADNGG
+254 
-263 TKKTVDTEKLMHS
+263 KKTVDADKLMHS
-276 GYIKLGSL
+276 GYTAFGHL
-284 EDGTIYVYGRSDE
+284 EDGTIYVCGRSDE
-297 EGAVEGFAGN
+297 EGTVDGFAGN
-307 VIYLIGDGFEQSF
+307 VIYLIGDVFEQSF
-320 EARWFAKYDDQ
+320 EARWNANKNNDQ

-340 DGEDELVFIA
+340 DGEDELVLIA
-350 YLASGTGV
+350 DIASGTGV
-358 IIEELSVFEPQPD
+358 NMEELSVFEPQPD

-377 YLSLEKMEELL
+377 YLSFEKMEELL
-388 NEHLTAKVRGE
+388 NEYLTAKVGEE

-412 SENCTELAGPGEL
+412 GENCTESAGPGI
-425 DMFTWYMLEDGK
+425 DMINRYTLEDGK
-437 YSVELTTLLHKEG
+437 CSVCFTTLLHKEG
-450 GKYVYANPLLAEHRG
+450 GEYVYENPYLAWLRG

-473 LDDGDTVDDGNYIM
+473 VDDEDYIT
-487 AAWHIIADVVYD
+487 AARHIIADVVYD

-504 LENLRF
+504 LENLGF
-510 KYLTYK
+510 NK

>member
-86 NEDGGDVSWE
+86 NEDGGDVTWE

-147 LAVDEVTQYFPK
+147 LAVDEVTQYFPADT
-159 ESLRRAPVTEYAKE
+159 SRRAPVTEYAKE

-189 TPGKTQDMAAGVHTA
+189 TPGKTQNMAAGVHTA

-226 LDLDVVTAYLSD
+226 LDLDVVTAYFSD
-238 STQDGG
+238 S
-244 EADAADDGTG
+244 
-254 AEKTADNGG
+254 
-263 TKKTVDTEKLMHS
+263 TKKTVDADKLMHS
-276 GYIKLGSL
+276 GYTAFGHL
-284 EDGTIYVYGRSDE
+284 EDGTIYVCGRSDE
-297 EGAVEGFAGN
+297 EGTVDGFAGN
-307 VIYLIGDGFEQSF
+307 VIYLIGDVFEQSF
-320 EARWFAKYDDQ
+320 EARWNANKNNDQ

-340 DGEDELVFIA
+340 DGEDELVLIA
-350 YLASGTGV
+350 DIASGTGV
-358 IIEELSVFEPQPD
+358 NMEELSAFEPQPD

-377 YLSLEKMEELL
+377 YLSFEKMEELL
-388 NEHLTAKVRGE
+388 NEYLTAKVRGE

-412 SENCTELAGPGEL
+412 GENCTEFAGPGI
-425 DMFTWYMLEDGK
+425 DMFSRYTLEDGK
-437 YSVELTTLLHKEG
+437 YSVCFTTLLHKEG
-450 GKYVYANPLLAEHRG
+450 GEYVYANPYLAWLRG

-473 LDDGDTVDDGNYIM
+473 VDDEDYIT
-487 AAWHIIADVVYD
+487 AARHIIADVVYD

-510 KYLTYK
+510 IRFIK

>member
-29 TENASNYEI
+29 AENASNYEI

-86 NEDGGDVSWE
+86 NEDGGDVTWE

-159 ESLRRAPVTEYAKE
+159 ESSRRAPVTEYAKE

-226 LDLDVVTAYLSD
+226 LDLDVVTAYFSD
-238 STQDGG
+238 S
-244 EADAADDGTG
+244 
-254 AEKTADNGG
+254 
-263 TKKTVDTEKLMHS
+263 TKKTVDADKLMHS
-276 GYIKLGSL
+276 GYTAFGHL
-284 EDGTIYVYGRSDE
+284 EDGTIYVCGRSDE
-297 EGAVEGFAGN
+297 EGTVDGFAGN
-307 VIYLIGDGFEQSF
+307 VIYLIGDVFEQSF
-320 EARWFAKYDDQ
+320 EARWNANKNNDQ

-340 DGEDELVFIA
+340 DGEDELVLIA
-350 YLASGTGV
+350 DIASGTGV
-358 IIEELSVFEPQPD
+358 NMEELSVFEPQPD

-377 YLSLEKMEELL
+377 YLSFEKLEELL
-388 NEHLTAKVRGE
+388 NEYLTAKVRGE

-412 SENCTELAGPGEL
+412 SENCTASAGPGI
-425 DMFTWYMLEDGK
+425 DMINRYTLEDGK
-437 YSVELTTLLHKEG
+437 CSVCFTTLLHKEG
-450 GKYVYANPLLAEHRG
+450 GEYVYENPYLAWLRG

-473 LDDGDTVDDGNYIM
+473 VDDEDYIT
-487 AAWHIIADVVYD
+487 AAQHIIADVVYD

-510 KYLTYK
+510 IK

>member
-1 MRKRLISI
+1 MRKRLISM

-29 TENASNYEI
+29 AENASNYEI
-38 GDIVTYGNYEQD
+38 GDIEIGDIVTYGGYEQD

-86 NEDGGDVSWE
+86 NEDGGDVTWE

-159 ESLRRAPVTEYAKE
+159 ESSRRAPVTEYAKE

-226 LDLDVVTAYLSD
+226 LDLDVVTAYFSD
-238 STQDGG
+238 S
-244 EADAADDGTG
+244 
-254 AEKTADNGG
+254 
-263 TKKTVDTEKLMHS
+263 TKKTVDADKLMHS
-276 GYIKLGSL
+276 GYTAFGHL
-284 EDGTIYVYGRSDE
+284 EDGTIYVCGRSDE
-297 EGAVEGFAGN
+297 EGTVDGFAGN
-307 VIYLIGDGFEQSF
+307 VIYLIGDVFEQSF
-320 EARWFAKYDDQ
+320 EARWNANKNNDQ

-340 DGEDELVFIA
+340 DGEDELVLIA
-350 YLASGTGV
+350 DIASGTGV
-358 IIEELSVFEPQPD
+358 NMEELSVFEPQPD

-377 YLSLEKMEELL
+377 YLSFEKMEELL
-388 NEHLTAKVRGE
+388 NEYLTAKVGEE

-412 SENCTELAGPGEL
+412 SENCTESAGPGI
-425 DMFTWYMLEDGK
+425 DMFSRYTLEDGK
-437 YSVELTTLLHKEG
+437 CSVCFTTLLHKEG
-450 GKYVYANPLLAEHRG
+450 GKYVYANPYLALSDDA
-465 TYDPFEGT
+465 YDPDTGT
-473 LDDGDTVDDGNYIM
+473 DGDDYITVALGIY
-487 AAWHIIADVVYD
+487 ADVVYD

-510 KYLTYK
+510 FRFIE

>member
-9 LAVLSLLAALCT
+9 LAVLPLLAALCT

-86 NEDGGDVSWE
+86 NEDGGDVTWE

-159 ESLRRAPVTEYAKE
+159 ESSRRAPVTEYAKE

-226 LDLDVVTAYLSD
+226 LDLDVVTAYFSD
-238 STQDGG
+238 STKKIVD
-244 EADAADDGTG
+244 AD
-254 AEKTADNGG
+254 
-263 TKKTVDTEKLMHS
+263 KLMHS
-276 GYIKLGSL
+276 GYTAFGHL
-284 EDGTIYVYGRSDE
+284 EDGTIYVCGRSDE
-297 EGAVEGFAGN
+297 EGTVDGFAGN
-307 VIYLIGDGFEQSF
+307 VIYLIGDVFEQSF
-320 EARWFAKYDDQ
+320 EARWNANKNNDQ

-340 DGEDELVFIA
+340 DGEDELVLIA
-350 YLASGTGV
+350 DIASGTGV
-358 IIEELSVFEPQPD
+358 NMEELSVFEPQPD

-377 YLSLEKMEELL
+377 YLSFEKMEELL
-388 NEHLTAKVRGE
+388 NEYLTAKVRGE

-412 SENCTELAGPGEL
+412 SENCTEFAEPGI
-425 DMFTWYMLEDGK
+425 DMFSRYTLEDGK
-437 YSVELTTLLHKEG
+437 YSVELTALLHKEG
-450 GKYVYANPLLAEHRG
+450 GKYVYENPYLARLRG

-473 LDDGDTVDDGNYIM
+473 VGDEDYIT
-487 AAWHIIADVVYD
+487 AALSIYADVVYD

-504 LENLRF
+504 LENLRVYDGEDF
-510 KYLTYK
+510 ALENLTYK

>member
-86 NEDGGDVSWE
+86 NEDGGDVTWE

-117 NGFICTAECKTKDGR
+117 NGFICTAECRTKDGR

-159 ESLRRAPVTEYAKE
+159 ESSRRAPVTEYAKE

-226 LDLDVVTAYLSD
+226 LDLDVVTAYFSD
-238 STQDGG
+238 S
-244 EADAADDGTG
+244 
-254 AEKTADNGG
+254 
-263 TKKTVDTEKLMHS
+263 TKKTVDADKLMHS
-276 GYIKLGSL
+276 GYTAFGHL
-284 EDGTIYVYGRSDE
+284 EDGTIYVCGRSDE
-297 EGAVEGFAGN
+297 EGTVDGFAGN
-307 VIYLIGDGFEQSF
+307 VIYLIGDVFEQSF
-320 EARWFAKYDDQ
+320 EARWTANKNNDQ
-331 KLEWTDIDG
+331 KLEWTDSDG
-340 DGEDELVFIA
+340 DGEDELVLIA
-350 YLASGTGV
+350 DIASGTGV
-358 IIEELSVFEPQPD
+358 NMEELSVFEPQPD

-377 YLSLEKMEELL
+377 YLSFEKLEELL
-388 NEHLTAKVRGE
+388 NEHLTAKVKGE

>member
-29 TENASNYEI
+29 AENASNYEI
-38 GDIVTYGNYEQD
+38 GDIVTYGGYEQD

-86 NEDGGDVSWE
+86 NEDGGDVTWE

-159 ESLRRAPVTEYAKE
+159 ESSRRAPVTEYAKE

-238 STQDGG
+238 STKKSVD
-244 EADAADDGTG
+244 AD
-254 AEKTADNGG
+254 
-263 TKKTVDTEKLMHS
+263 KLMHS
-276 GYIKLGSL
+276 GYTAFGHL

-297 EGAVEGFAGN
+297 EGTVDGFAGN

-320 EARWFAKYDDQ
+320 EARWNANKNNDQ

-340 DGEDELVFIA
+340 DGEDELVLIA
-350 YLASGTGV
+350 DVDSGTGV
-358 IIEELSVFEPQPD
+358 NMDELSVFEPQPD

-377 YLSLEKMEELL
+377 YLSFEKMEELL
-388 NEHLTAKVRGE
+388 NEHLTAKVKGE

-412 SENCTELAGPGEL
+412 SENCTESAGPGI
-425 DMFTWYMLEDGK
+425 DMFNCYTLEDGK
-437 YSVELTTLLHKEG
+437 YSVELTALLHKEG
-450 GKYVYANPLLAEHRG
+450 GKYVYENPYLAWLRG

-473 LDDGDTVDDGNYIM
+473 VGDEDYIT
-487 AAWHIIADVVYD
+487 AALSIYADVVYD

-504 LENLRF
+504 LENFRVFRF
-510 KYLTYK
+510 IE

>member
-29 TENASNYEI
+29 AENASNYEI

-86 NEDGGDVSWE
+86 NEDGGDVTWE

-117 NGFICTAECKTKDGR
+117 NGFICTTECKTKDGR

-159 ESLRRAPVTEYAKE
+159 ESSRRAPVTEYAKE

-263 TKKTVDTEKLMHS
+263 TKKTVDTDKLMHS
-276 GYIKLGSL
+276 GYLMLGHL
-284 EDGTIYVYGRSDE
+284 EDGTIYVCGRSDE
-297 EGAVEGFAGN
+297 EGTVDGFAGN
-307 VIYLIGDGFEQSF
+307 VIYLIGESFEQSF
-320 EARWFAKYDDQ
+320 EARWLAKYDDQ

-340 DGEDELVFIA
+340 DGEDELVLIA
-350 YLASGTGV
+350 DVDSGTGV
-358 IIEELSVFEPQPD
+358 NMDELSVFEPQPD

-377 YLSLEKMEELL
+377 YLSFEKMEELL
-388 NEHLTAKVRGE
+388 NEYLTAKVGE
-399 NITLTLTE
+399 ESITLTLTE

-412 SENCTELAGPGEL
+412 SENCTEFAGPGT
-425 DMFTWYMLEDGK
+425 DMINRYTLEDGK
-437 YSVELTTLLHKEG
+437 CSVCFTTLLHKEG
-450 GKYVYANPLLAEHRG
+450 GKYVYENPYLAWLRG

-473 LDDGDTVDDGNYIM
+473 VGDEDYIT
-487 AAWHIIADVVYD
+487 AALSIYADVVYD

-504 LENLRF
+504 LENFRVVRF
-510 KYLTYK
+510 IE

>member
-50 GFYSNG
+50 GFYSDG

-86 NEDGGDVSWE
+86 NEDGGDVTWE

-147 LAVDEVTQYFPK
+147 LAVDEVTQYLPK
-159 ESLRRAPVTEYAKE
+159 ESSRRAPVTEYAKE

-226 LDLDVVTAYLSD
+226 LDLDVVTAYFSD
-238 STQDGG
+238 S
-244 EADAADDGTG
+244 
-254 AEKTADNGG
+254 
-263 TKKTVDTEKLMHS
+263 TKKTVDADKLMHS
-276 GYIKLGSL
+276 GYTAFGHL
-284 EDGTIYVYGRSDE
+284 EDGTIYVCGRSDE
-297 EGAVEGFAGN
+297 EGTVDGFAGN
-307 VIYLIGDGFEQSF
+307 VIYLIGDVFEQSF
-320 EARWFAKYDDQ
+320 EARWNANKNNDQ

-340 DGEDELVFIA
+340 DGEDELVLIA
-350 YLASGTGV
+350 DIASGTGV
-358 IIEELSVFEPQPD
+358 NMEELSVFEPKPD

-377 YLSLEKMEELL
+377 YLSFEKLEELL
-388 NEHLTAKVRGE
+388 NEYLTAKVGEE

-412 SENCTELAGPGEL
+412 SENCTESAGPGI
-425 DMFTWYMLEDGK
+425 DMINRYTLEDGK
-437 YSVELTTLLHKEG
+437 CSVCFTTLLHKEG
-450 GKYVYANPLLAEHRG
+450 GEYVYANPDLALSDDD
-465 TYDPFEGT
+465 YDPDKGT
-473 LDDGDTVDDGNYIM
+473 DGDDYITVALGIY
-487 AAWHIIADVVYD
+487 ADVVYD

-510 KYLTYK
+510 FRFIE

>member
-9 LAVLSLLAALCT
+9 FAVLSLLAAPCT

-29 TENASNYEI
+29 AENASNYEI
-38 GDIVTYGNYEQD
+38 GDIEIGDIVTYGGYEQD
-50 GFYSNG
+50 GFYTNG

-86 NEDGGDVSWE
+86 NEDGGDVTWE

-117 NGFICTAECKTKDGR
+117 NGFICTAENKNRNGR

-147 LAVDEVTQYFPK
+147 LDVGDVTRYLPK
-159 ESLRRAPVTEYAKE
+159 ESSRRAPVTEYAKE

-226 LDLDVVTAYLSD
+226 LDLNVVTAYLSD

-254 AEKTADNGG
+254 AEKTADNSG
-263 TKKTVDTEKLMHS
+263 TKKTVDAGKLMRS

-284 EDGTIYVYGRSDE
+284 EDGTIYVCAKTSD
-297 EGAVEGFAGN
+297 EGAVDRAAGN
-307 VIYLIGDGFEQSF
+307 VIYLVGDGFEQRF
-320 EARWFAKYDDQ
+320 EARWYGKDDDQ

-340 DGEDELVFIA
+340 DGEDELVFKSDV
-350 YLASGTGV
+350 ASGTGMNLD
-358 IIEELSVFEPQPD
+358 ELSVFEPQPD

-377 YLSLEKMEELL
+377 YLSFEKMEELL
-388 NEHLTAKVRGE
+388 NEYLTAKVGEE

-412 SENCTELAGPGEL
+412 SENCTESAGPGI
-425 DMFTWYMLEDGK
+425 DMINRYTLEDGK
-437 YSVELTTLLHKEG
+437 CSVCFTTLLHKEG
-450 GKYVYANPLLAEHRG
+450 GEYVYANPYLALSDDA
-465 TYDPFEGT
+465 YDPDKGT
-473 LDDGDTVDDGNYIM
+473 DGDDYITVALGIY
-487 AAWHIIADVVYD
+487 ADVVYD

-510 KYLTYK
+510 IK

>member
-29 TENASNYEI
+29 AENASNYEI

-86 NEDGGDVSWE
+86 NEDGGDVTWE

-159 ESLRRAPVTEYAKE
+159 ESSRRAPVTEYAKE

-238 STQDGG
+238 ST
-244 EADAADDGTG
+244 
-254 AEKTADNGG
+254 
-263 TKKTVDTEKLMHS
+263 KKTVDADKLMHS
-276 GYIKLGSL
+276 GYLMLGHL
-284 EDGTIYVYGRSDE
+284 EDGTIYVCGRSDE
-297 EGAVEGFAGN
+297 EGA

-320 EARWFAKYDDQ
+320 EARWWAKYDDQ

>member
-29 TENASNYEI
+29 AENASNYEI

-86 NEDGGDVSWE
+86 NEDGGDVTWE

-147 LAVDEVTQYFPK
+147 LAVDEVTQYLPK
-159 ESLRRAPVTEYAKE
+159 ESSRRAPITEYAKE

-226 LDLDVVTAYLSD
+226 LDLDVVTAYFSD
-238 STQDGG
+238 S
-244 EADAADDGTG
+244 
-254 AEKTADNGG
+254 
-263 TKKTVDTEKLMHS
+263 TKKTVDADKLMHS
-276 GYIKLGSL
+276 GYTAFGHL
-284 EDGTIYVYGRSDE
+284 EDGTIYVCGRSDE
-297 EGAVEGFAGN
+297 EGTVDGFAGN

-320 EARWFAKYDDQ
+320 EARWNANKNNDQ

-340 DGEDELVFIA
+340 DGEDELVLIA
-350 YLASGTGV
+350 DIASGTGV
-358 IIEELSVFEPQPD
+358 NMEELSVFEPQPD

-377 YLSLEKMEELL
+377 YLSFEKMEELL
-388 NEHLTAKVRGE
+388 NEYLTAKVKGE

-412 SENCTELAGPGEL
+412 SENCTESAGGI
-425 DMFTWYMLEDGK
+425 DMFNCYTLEDGK
-437 YSVELTTLLHKEG
+437 YSVELTALLHKEG
-450 GKYVYANPLLAEHRG
+450 GKYVYENPYLAWLRG

-473 LDDGDTVDDGNYIM
+473 VGDEDYIT
-487 AAWHIIADVVYD
+487 AALGIYADVVYD